1 MAGTPYIKPSP
12 IMKSLIDPI
21 MIRTGRYPVLTV
33 EGRVSGQPR
42 SVPIGAPVEVDGH
55 QYLLSARGKTHWILN
70 LRAAACG
77 SLRSHGVTESFR
89 AVEVLDEERDRV
101 IATYRASPGKSVQRD
116 FEKLPNAADHPTFR
130 LEHVAVVSAP
140 HDKRR

>member
-1 MAGTPYIKPSP
+1 MAGTPYIKPGL
-12 IMKSLIDPI
+12 IMKSLIGPI
-21 MIRTGRYPVLTV
+21 MIRTGRVPVLTV

-55 QYLLSARGKTHWILN
+55 KYLLSARGKTHWILN
-70 LRAAACG
+70 LRAAGCG

-101 IATYRASPGKSVQRD
+101 IATYRATYGKSVQQQ

-130 LEHVAVVSAP
+130 LEEMAVVSGP
-140 HDKRR
+140 SDKGR